1 MCISTHYT
9 LIVNNFLQDRFFLLV
24 NANYLKMNKSTFFTG
39 TGHWC
44 GVHVIFL
51 LCVSWGVVH
60 LVSCCTAPH
69 HLHWENKIE
78 WWNKRKTGRRPTI
91 KGFFPAP
98 YVLKSR
104 FASLP
109 SSEVISIYVCI
120 IKRLSEDF
128 IKDFVVWSYRV
139 LICTFWLLVLL
150 VFFKQKNNACTG
162 ILKYWLIQGI
172 RICRV
177 NRRYIFIVTS
187 CSFEYAVNWLR
198 KNYNEV

>member
-1 MCISTHYT
+1 MVIWLWSPHHRPSYRYNSWRETWMRSSKFNFMCISTHYT
-9 LIVNNFLQDRFFLLV
+9 RIVNNFLQDRFFLLV

-44 GVHVIFL
+44 GVHVTFL

-150 VFFKQKNNACTG
+150 VFFK
-162 ILKYWLIQGI
+162 
-172 RICRV
+172 
-177 NRRYIFIVTS
+177 
-187 CSFEYAVNWLR
+187 
-198 KNYNEV
+198 